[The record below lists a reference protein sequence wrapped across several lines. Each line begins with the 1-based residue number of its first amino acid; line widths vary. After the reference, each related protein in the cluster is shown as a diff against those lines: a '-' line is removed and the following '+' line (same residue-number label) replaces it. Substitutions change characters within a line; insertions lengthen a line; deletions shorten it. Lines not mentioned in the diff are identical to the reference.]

1 MEYRGVE
8 FTVVQTAN
16 PTGWKWTV
24 HLGDGKEKNGEC
36 DTRAAGIRFAQRV
49 MDRHVRELAKSS

>member
-1 MEYRGVE
+1 
-8 FTVVQTAN
+8 
-16 PTGWKWTV
+16 V

-36 DTRAAGIRFAQRV
+36 DTRAAAIRFAQRV